1 MAATHTFQTL
11 DTALQSWVTSGL
23 LPGVCAGVLR
33 HGELVHQSCV
43 GYADIARAEPLRPDH
58 IHRAFSSTKL
68 MTACAA
74 LLLWEQG
81 AFGLDDPIEAH
92 IPALGQRQVLRPG
105 ATRIDDTEPA
115 RSPITIRHLF
125 AHSSG
130 LALGLLDAD
139 SLLFKAYAAAGVR
152 DASLNLAQLMDALAP
167 IPLAFH
173 PGARWGYS
181 IATDVLAR
189 LVEVHSGQRFG
200 DYIAQRIFAP
210 LGMVDTAHHTPPD
223 KQHRL
228 TTLYGADKN
237 APPATWANPADP
249 RSAPLVAL
257 TSLRYPGAMAEPVA
271 RQSGSGGTVTT
282 LPDSLALLR
291 ALTPSAP
298 GFKLLKPETLALLTV
313 NQLAGP
319 DGAGSGEAVVDFLPE
334 CGVVKG
340 KGYGLFGAVTAAGA
354 EVTRPAHAI
363 PGVEWGGLGAT
374 HWWISPD
381 DGLAVALMTQRYI
394 GFFHPFWFEVK
405 RLVRQAG
412 AQDLTRALGEVAQK

>member
-1 MAATHTFQTL
+1 MSHDHAGFAAL
-11 DTALQSWVTSGL
+11 DAQLQAWVDGGL
-23 LPGVCAGVLR
+23 LPGVAVGVLR
-33 HGELVHQSCV
+33 HGQLIHQACV
-43 GYADIARAEPLRPDH
+43 GYADIASATPLRPDH

-68 MTACAA
+68 ITACAA

-81 AFGLDDPIEAH
+81 RFGLDDPIEAH
-92 IPALGQRQVLRPG
+92 IPALGNRHVLRPG

-115 RSPITIRHLF
+115 RSSITIRQLF

-139 SLLFKAYAAAGVR
+139 SLLFKAYAAGGVR
-152 DASLNLAQLMDALAP
+152 DAGLNLAQLMDALAP

-181 IATDVLAR
+181 VATDVLAR

-200 DYIAQRIFAP
+200 DYLAQHLFAP

-228 TTLYGADKN
+228 ATLYGADK
-237 APPATWANPADP
+237 AAANPAA
-249 RSAPLVAL
+249 APLL
-257 TSLRYPGAMAEPVA
+257 PLPMLRYPGAFAEPAA
-271 RQSGSGGTVTT
+271 RQGGAGGLVTT
-282 LPDSLALLR
+282 LPDSIALLR
-291 ALTPSAP
+291 ALQPSAP
-298 GFKLLKPETLALLTV
+298 GVKLLKPETLALLTV
-313 NQLAGP
+313 NQLTAGN
-319 DGAGSGEAVVDFLPE
+319 AQAVVDFLPE

-354 EVTRPAHAI
+354 EVNHPSHAI

-374 HWWISPD
+374 HWWVSPD
-381 DGLAVALMTQRYI
+381 QGLAVALMTQRYI
-394 GFFHPFWFEVK
+394 GFFNPFWFEVK
-405 RLVRQAG
+405 RLAQQA
-412 AQDLTRALGEVAQK
+412 R